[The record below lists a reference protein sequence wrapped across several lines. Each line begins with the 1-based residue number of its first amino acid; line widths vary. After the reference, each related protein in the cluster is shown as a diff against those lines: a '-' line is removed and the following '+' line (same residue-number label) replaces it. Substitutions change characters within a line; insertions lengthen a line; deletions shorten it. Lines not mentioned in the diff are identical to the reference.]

1 MNDKKPISKEVYRHS
16 IISDYD
22 VYLFKEGKHLRL
34 YEKLGAHHLTLDGI
48 DGIHFAVWA
57 PNAED
62 VYVIGDFNSWN
73 PTHNR
78 LKIHNNKTGIWEG
91 FIPGIENGSLYK
103 YRVNFKGS
111 SNHVEKTDPFAFN
124 CEKPPKTASVVWDL
138 NYKWKDKS
146 WIRKR
151 KQSMYYSSPISIY
164 EVHLGSWK
172 RNNGNY
178 QYLGYKDLV
187 THLSNYVQRLGFTH
201 IELLPVMEHPFYG
214 SWGYQGSNY
223 FAPTS
228 RYGNPQDLMYFIDYL
243 HSKGIGVIL
252 DWVPSHFAPDKYGL
266 SYFDGSHLYEYE
278 DQRKRVHPDWASYIF
293 DLNKNEVRSFLLS
306 NAFFWLDQYHV
317 DGLRVDAVASM
328 LYLDYSRRNG
338 EWVPNRYGGREN
350 LEAISLFRN
359 LNESVNKFYPEV
371 MVIAEESTAWPKV
384 SGETKDGGLGF
395 SMKWNM
401 GWMHDT
407 LDYISKDP
415 IYRRHHHN
423 QLTFSSLY
431 AFNEKFILPLSHD
444 EVVHGKGSLFRKMP
458 GDNWQKYANLRL
470 LFGYMYGHPGKKLLF
485 MGNEFGEINE
495 WDHEKSINWRLLNQE
510 IHKKLQIWVNDLNN
524 LYRNEPA
531 LHKFDFD
538 SRGFE
543 WIDIGDWTNSV
554 ISFIRKDLQ
563 SEDII
568 LVVCNFTPVLRNSY
582 RLGVPRSGV
591 WNEILNSDSN
601 IYGGSNQGNLGRVET
616 RNIPVHNR
624 NQSIEI
630 NVPPLGV
637 IFFKSKQSS

>member
-1 MNDKKPISKEVYRHS
+1 MYDKKSISKEVYRHS

-22 VYLFKEGKHLRL
+22 IYLFKEGKHLKL
-34 YEKLGAHHLTLDGI
+34 YEKLGSHHFTLDGI

-57 PNAED
+57 PNAAD

-78 LKIHNNKTGIWEG
+78 LILHNNKAGIWEG

-103 YRVNFKGS
+103 YRINFKESG
-111 SNHVEKTDPFAFN
+111 NHVEKTDPFAFN

-138 NYKWKDKS
+138 NYRWKDKS

-151 KQSMYYSSPISIY
+151 KHFTYYSSPISIY
-164 EVHLGSWK
+164 EVHLGSWI
-172 RNNGNY
+172 RNNRNN
-178 QYLGYKDLV
+178 QFLGYRDLV
-187 THLSNYVQRLGFTH
+187 TPLADYIQKLGFTH
-201 IELLPVMEHPFYG
+201 IEILPVMEHPFYG
-214 SWGYQGSNY
+214 SWGYQISNY

-228 RYGNPQDLMYFIDYL
+228 RYGNPQDFMYFIDYL

-252 DWVPSHFAPDKYGL
+252 DWVPSHFAPDKYAL
-266 SYFDGSHLYEYE
+266 SYFDGTHLYEYE
-278 DQRKRVHPDWASYIF
+278 DHRKRVHPDWASYIF

-306 NAFFWLDQYHV
+306 NAIYWLDQYHV

-338 EWVPNRYGGREN
+338 EWIPNRYGGREN

-359 LNESVNKFYPEV
+359 LNESVNKSYPGV

-384 SGETKDGGLGF
+384 SGATKNGGLGF
-395 SMKWNM
+395 CMKWNM

-415 IYRRHHHN
+415 IHRKHHHN
-423 QLTFSSLY
+423 QLTFSLLY

-444 EVVHGKGSLFRKMP
+444 EVVYGKGSLFGKMP
-458 GDNWQKYANLRL
+458 GDEWQKYANLRL
-470 LFGYMYGHPGKKLLF
+470 LLGYMYGHPGKKLLF

-495 WDHEKSINWRLLNQE
+495 WDHEKSVNWKLLNQE
-510 IHKKLQIWVNDLNN
+510 FHKKLQRWVNDLNN
-524 LYRNEPA
+524 LYRNESA
-531 LHKFDFD
+531 LYRFDFD

-543 WIDIGDWTNSV
+543 WIDIGDWTNSI

-582 RLGVPRSGV
+582 RLGVPRIGV

-616 RNIPVHNR
+616 RNIPFHYR

-637 IFFKSKQSS
+637 IFFKSKQLS